1 MITVL
6 HLLSAAGGGTER
18 FVRELA
24 EGLPS
29 VRHLLLHL
37 GASEGA
43 VLEDPARGRHALLRD
58 AAVDRRRVLGL
69 LDRYGVDLVHL
80 HWVGPATLP
89 WMQELLAAG
98 RPFLVS
104 LHDIGFLRGAVF
116 DEAQDPLTAEPDWIA
131 AWQPIWQAARVV
143 TSPSAFIDAQFAPLQ
158 TGQVPVRVAPGLA
171 DPTPVMEQALADL
184 PTVGVVGALGPHKGS
199 ELLDEV
205 LAASAGMAI
214 RFVLIGYQDRQLYP
228 GTRHDGRLTIHGPYL
243 PGEAPALIDRYRVDL
258 LWFPNRM
265 PESFS
270 YALSE
275 AWAAARPVLVPDAG
289 ALGER
294 VGALGGGW
302 LLRQPADPSSV
313 LADLGEYLPITR
325 DAGFRA
331 ELRRER
337 RRRVPTLHSMLT
349 TMQDL
354 YDSLPTDT
362 GQREPWSDGELA
374 EQLAEQLGP
383 LRFRHENIRLAR
395 DYAQARDWIAHLEA
409 DLKQLRDGHD
419 AERLALRL
427 ELERRGDRIAQLERC
442 LAEQAEAERVRS
454 AAMSAALVESHRQLD
469 ALQTRLDGLQAEWRL
484 QAERHAEQQRVD
496 RERLAERDAALADQ
510 RGQLAALGSERAVLS
525 IKAYRYDRVLALI
538 PAPLLRGLRGLLQR
552 LRGSR

>member
-29 VRHLLLHL
+29 VRHLLLQL
-37 GASEGA
+37 GANEGA
-43 VLEDPARGRHALLRD
+43 VLEDPAQGRHVLLRD
-58 AAVDRRRVLGL
+58 GAVDRRRVLGL

-80 HWVGPATLP
+80 HWIGPATLP
-89 WMQELLAAG
+89 WMLQVLAAG

-116 DEAQDPLTAEPDWIA
+116 DDAQDPLTADPDWIA
-131 AWQPIWQAARVV
+131 AWQPVWQAARVV
-143 TSPSAFIDAQFAPLQ
+143 TSPSAFIDTQFARLQ
-158 TGQVPVRVAPGLA
+158 TGQVPHRVAPGLA
-171 DPTPVMEQALADL
+171 DPTPVVEQALAEL

-199 ELLDEV
+199 ELLDAV
-205 LAASAGMAI
+205 LAASADRTI
-214 RFVLIGYQDRQLYP
+214 RYVLIGYQDRQLYP
-228 GTRHDGRLTIHGPYL
+228 GTRHDGRLTVHGPYL
-243 PGEAPALIDRYRVDL
+243 SGEAPSLIDRYRVDL

-294 VGALGGGW
+294 VGAMGGGW
-302 LLRQPADPSSV
+302 MLRQPADPSSV
-313 LADLGEYLPITR
+313 LADLGEYLPIAR

-331 ELRRER
+331 DLRRER
-337 RRRVPTLHSMLT
+337 QRRVPSLLSMLK

-362 GQREPWSDGELA
+362 GQREPWADGELA

-419 AERLALRL
+419 TERHALRL
-427 ELERRGDRIAQLERC
+427 ELERRDDRIAQLQRC
-442 LAEQAEAERVRS
+442 LAEQAEADHARAEALRS
-454 AAMSAALVESHRQLD
+454 ALEHSQAQLTALQARLD
-469 ALQTRLDGLQAEWRL
+469 ALQAEWR
-484 QAERHAEQQRVD
+484 QQSDRQMEQQRID

-510 RGQLAALGSERAVLS
+510 QGQLAALWSERAVLS
-525 IKAYRYDRVLALI
+525 IKAYRYDRVLGLI
-538 PAPLLRGLRGLLQR
+538 PAPLLRRLRGLLQR
-552 LRGSR
+552 LRGTR

>member
-1 MITVL
+1 MSTVL

-29 VRHLLLHL
+29 VRHLLLQL
-37 GASEGA
+37 GACEGVA
-43 VLEDPARGRHALLRD
+43 LEDPARGRHALLRD
-58 AAVDRRRVLGL
+58 GAVDRRRVLGL

-80 HWVGPATLP
+80 HWVGPPTLP
-89 WMQELLAAG
+89 WMRELLAAD

-104 LHDIGFLRGAVF
+104 LHDIGFLRGGVF
-116 DEAQDPLTAEPDWIA
+116 GALEDPLRADPDWIA
-131 AWQPIWQAARVV
+131 EWRPIWRAARIV
-143 TSPSAFIDAQFAPLQ
+143 TSPSAFIDAQFARLE
-158 TGQVPVRVAPGLA
+158 TGRLPVRVAPGLA
-171 DPTPVMEQALADL
+171 DPSPVVDQALADL

-199 ELLDEV
+199 ELLDAV
-205 LAASAGMAI
+205 LTASAERAI

-228 GTRHDGRLTIHGPYL
+228 GTRHDGRLTVHGPYL
-243 PGEAPALIDRYRVDL
+243 PGEAPRLIDHYRVDL

-313 LADLGEYLPITR
+313 LAELGACLPIAR

-354 YDSLPTDT
+354 YDSLPIDT

-374 EQLAEQLGP
+374 EQLADQLGP

-409 DLKQLRDGHD
+409 DVQQLRDGRD
-419 AERLALRL
+419 EERLALKL
-427 ELERRGDRIAQLERC
+427 ELERRGERIAQLERG
-442 LAEQAEAERVRS
+442 LAEQAEADRVRS
-454 AAMSAALVESHRQLD
+454 AAMRAALEESQRQLA

-484 QAERHAEQQRVD
+484 QAERQAEQQRVD
-496 RERLAERDAALADQ
+496 REGLAERDAALADQ
-510 RGQLAALGSERAVLS
+510 QRQLATLWSERAGLS
-525 IKAYRYDRVLALI
+525 IKAYRYDRLLGLI
-538 PAPLLRGLRGLLQR
+538 PGPLLRLLRALRQR
-552 LRGSR
+552 WRGAR

>member
-1 MITVL
+1 MKTVL

-29 VRHLLLHL
+29 VRHLLLQL

-69 LDRYGVDLVHL
+69 LDRYGVELVHL
-80 HWVGPATLP
+80 HWVAPATLP

-116 DEAQDPLTAEPDWIA
+116 GEAPEALAADPDWIA
-131 AWQPIWQAARVV
+131 AWQPVWRAARVV
-143 TSPSAFIDAQFAPLQ
+143 TSPSAFIDAQFARLE
-158 TGQVPVRVAPGLA
+158 TGRLPVRVAPGLA
-171 DPTPVMEQALADL
+171 DPSPVVDQALADL

-199 ELLDEV
+199 ELLDAV
-205 LAASAGMAI
+205 LTASAERAI

-228 GTRHDGRLTIHGPYL
+228 GTRHDGRLTVHGPYL
-243 PGEAPALIDRYRVDL
+243 PGEAPRLIDHYRVDL

-275 AWAAARPVLVPDAG
+275 SWAAARPALVPDAG

-294 VGALGGGW
+294 VRELGGGW

-313 LADLGEYLPITR
+313 LADLGEHLPTAR
-325 DAGFRA
+325 DPGFRGD
-331 ELRRER
+331 LRRER
-337 RRRVPTLHSMLT
+337 HRRVPTLRSMLK

-354 YDSLPTDT
+354 YDSQPLAT
-362 GQREPWSDGELA
+362 GLREPWADGELA

-383 LRFRHENIRLAR
+383 LRFRYENIRLAR
-395 DYAQARDWIAHLEA
+395 DYAQAQTWISHLEA
-409 DLKQLRDGHD
+409 DLQ
-419 AERLALRL
+419 RLQTTRQDELLSLRL
-427 ELERRGDRIAQLERC
+427 EIERRGDRIAQVEGWLASQAATHQSER
-442 LAEQAEAERVRS
+442 AEWQ
-454 AAMSAALVESHRQLD
+454 AALDTAHRQADALQRRID
-469 ALQTRLDGLQAEWRL
+469 ALQTEAAAQ
-484 QAERHAEQQRVD
+484 
-496 RERLAERDAALADQ
+496 RDAHAQSSATLQEQITARDADLAHYRQQLSALWT
-510 RGQLAALGSERAVLS
+510 ERAELV
-525 IKAYRYDRVLALI
+525 IKAYRYDRVRTLL
-538 PAPLLRGLRGLLQR
+538 PGPLLRLLRS
-552 LRGSR
+552 LRDRFRGAR